1 MRPSR
6 SSSTCAAVVG
16 LGRPKELALGAA
28 IGMPA
33 AAISAR
39 ATGCDGTRTP
49 TSGRPAVTTSGTSGP
64 RGSSS
69 VSGPGQNA
77 SISAR
82 AWSLISAT
90 SRPSGR
96 PWLTCTITGSHAGRC
111 FAAKMR
117 STAFSSK
124 ALAPSPYTVSV
135 GNATVPPARQIVA
148 TRSMVAA
155 AVLFCRSN
163 SLRRRRSVS
172 AIYPLCGVF
181 AMAI

>member
-33 AAISAR
+33 AEISAR
-39 ATGCDGTRTP
+39 ATGCAGTRTP

-69 VSGPGQNA
+69 VSGPGQKA

-82 AWSLISAT
+82 AVSLTSAT
-90 SRPSGR
+90 SRPSGNLAHVHNHRIPRR
-96 PWLTCTITGSHAGRC
+96 PLLGREDALHRLRIEGIRAQPINRLGGKRHR
-111 FAAKMR
+111 AA
-117 STAFSSK
+117 TA
-124 ALAPSPYTVSV
+124 PDR
-135 GNATVPPARQIVA
+135 GNALDGGCGCL
-148 TRSMVAA
+148 
-155 AVLFCRSN
+155 VL
-163 SLRRRRSVS
+163 
-172 AIYPLCGVF
+172 
-181 AMAI
+181 